1 MNKKTRFL
9 ILLVVLGLGLSGII
23 SAQTLP
29 PAPLSQSSQSS
40 TVLPVT
46 DTAAKVEEASDIKNE
61 EPPKPEEKIVTIA
74 VPELGYTREF
84 ERKKISPQIFDDSMM
99 GLSAAYRPAN
109 TTVNSGETETATEY
123 LELRGLVGEIR
134 HRLLL
139 EGYHV
144 VEAGSGMVVHGQD
157 EKAQI
162 FDIKRRISRGEFNGA
177 TFVLVGT
184 LVDISPISSVTQIL
198 GTDGVLQ
205 RRGLDL
211 LVDFSLI
218 DTKTLQITA
227 AFNAHGEASEMRL
240 DRVNRNSNPG
250 DFVPRRAKMIKDLAV
265 SLAKN
270 VSKRLEAHGYFPERE
285 AELTP
290 EDISKQKYNR
300 YEDKNLKVYKN

>member
-1 MNKKTRFL
+1 MFKKN
-9 ILLVVLGLGLSGII
+9 LLLSLVIGVSFSLTTGTLFAQNSSESPVVTTTPVVE
-23 SAQTLP
+23 SA
-29 PAPLSQSSQSS
+29 
-40 TVLPVT
+40 
-46 DTAAKVEEASDIKNE
+46 ASNE

-84 ERKKISPQIFDDSMM
+84 ERKRMPQIVDGAD
-99 GLSAAYRPAN
+99 GVALAPVNPN
-109 TTVNSGETETATEY
+109 TTEMATEY

-162 FDIKRRISRGEFNGA
+162 FDIKRRIAKGEFNGA

-184 LVDISPISSVTQIL
+184 LLDISEINSDTQIL
-198 GTDGVLQ
+198 GTDGVLR

-211 LVDFSLI
+211 LADFSLI

-227 AFNAHGEASEMRL
+227 AFNAHGEATELRL
-240 DRVNRNSNPG
+240 DRQTRGGFNG
-250 DFVPRRAKMIKDLAV
+250 EFVPRRAKVLRDLAA

-270 VSKRLEAHGYFPERE
+270 VSKKLEAHGYFPERDSSSA
-285 AELTP
+285 AE
-290 EDISKQKYNR
+290 ESGNQKYNR
-300 YEDKNLKVYKN
+300 YDDKNVRVYKTN